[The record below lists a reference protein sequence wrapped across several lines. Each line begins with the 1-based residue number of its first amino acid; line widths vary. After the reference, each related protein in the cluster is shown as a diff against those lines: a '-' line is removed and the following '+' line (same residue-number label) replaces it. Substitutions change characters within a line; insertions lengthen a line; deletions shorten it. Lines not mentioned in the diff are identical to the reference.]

1 MAAERS
7 NVSSDLVWQI
17 TRNQN
22 SFLVKRNT
30 GGGSQFS
37 RDTLN
42 LQNKHSFK
50 YAGYANTKAIGVQ
63 PTENGGVVV
72 ITKKP
77 GNPQQP
83 AKNTVR
89 VNYGPNA
96 SSRKIY
102 KGVAD
107 LTAKN
112 GYRAD
117 LREDAVARV
126 SAIRR
131 TQKAKK
137 ETPARKPRGAQAKK
151 AAEKESE

>member
-1 MAAERS
+1 MAT
-7 NVSSDLVWQI
+7 NVSSDLIWQI
-17 TRNQN
+17 TRTQN
-22 SFLVKRNT
+22 AYLVKRNS

-37 RDTLN
+37 RDPLN

-50 YAGYANTKAIGVQ
+50 YAGYANTKAVGVQ
-63 PTENGGVVV
+63 ATENGGVAVLS
-72 ITKKP
+72 KKP

-83 AKNTVR
+83 GKNLVTVT
-89 VNYGPNA
+89 YGP
-96 SSRKIY
+96 STGTRKIY

-107 LTAKN
+107 KTAKN

-131 TQKAKK
+131 SQKVKK
-137 ETPARKPRGAQAKK
+137 ATPARKPRGAQARK
-151 AAEKESE
+151 AAEKDSE

>member
-1 MAAERS
+1 MAAVT

-22 SFLVKRNT
+22 SFLVKRNS

-37 RDTLN
+37 RDPLN

-63 PTENGGVVV
+63 ASGSNGVSV

-77 GNPQQP
+77 SNPQQP
-83 AKNTVR
+83 GKNIVT
-89 VNYGPNA
+89 VNYGPGA
-96 SSRKIY
+96 SNRKIY
-102 KGVAD
+102 KGVASK
-107 LTAKN
+107 TAKN
-112 GYRAD
+112 GYRGD
-117 LREDAVARV
+117 IREDAVARV

-131 TQKAKK
+131 AQKAKK